1 MEGFRVR
8 SEIAI
13 AGQFLLSMASTVP
26 VTAQLVGHAF
36 VSQYYNVL
44 HQLPHMVYRF
54 YTDASRLTRAEA
66 GPDGAVLC
74 ARSQVEIHNTVMSMG
89 YEECKAEIVT
99 VDSSESIGGS
109 VLVLVTGVMHMH
121 RSNGRRNFVQ
131 TFLLAPQERGYYVLN
146 DIFRYLDDEAQPVVQ
161 VHKMANGSLEMFDR
175 LQISAAE
182 ADAKARGFAPH
193 VIAKEAVAPEVP
205 LQEYEE
211 FSHTNV
217 LKVDQAGGEDRVSHQ
232 QLEVMPS
239 ERHVPNEQLSVSE
252 DSRPFDDGLADKK
265 SYASILRY
273 PRDSS
278 AVGAQPAMS
287 SVLHQQANEQNNY
300 TYQHNSAGLLAN
312 PPASAHVSDDLATES
327 AEVKSV
333 YIKNLPSNVTE
344 SQLEE
349 DLIKAGCSRPISVI
363 LKSYKD
369 GGVYAFVDFDDSS
382 SAINAI
388 EASPIS
394 VGGRRAHI
402 EERKSTYAGGPTRGR
417 GRGRGTL
424 SSAGARGRGPSNA
437 TSSIRSATGYG
448 DGDASSRGRGARSLR
463 AGYGGSNARA

>member
-1 MEGFRVR
+1 
-8 SEIAI
+8 
-13 AGQFLLSMASTVP
+13 MASTVP

-161 VHKMANGSLEMFDR
+161 VHKMANGSLDMFDR
-175 LQISAAE
+175 LQISSAE
-182 ADAKARGFAPH
+182 ADSKARGFTPH
-193 VIAKEAVAPEVP
+193 VIAKEAVPQEAP
-205 LQEYEE
+205 LQEYVELP
-211 FSHTNV
+211 HTNV
-217 LKVDQAGGEDRVSHQ
+217 LKADQAGVDDRVSRQ
-232 QLEVMPS
+232 PLEVLQS
-239 ERHVPNEQLSVSE
+239 ERGLPNEQLSVPE
-252 DSRPFDDGLADKK
+252 DTRPFEDGSADKK
-265 SYASILRY
+265 SYASILRF

-278 AVGAQPAMS
+278 AVSAQPATS
-287 SVLHQQANEQNNY
+287 TVLHQQPSEQNNY
-300 TYQHNSAGLLAN
+300 SYQHSSAGLLAN
-312 PPASAHVSDDLATES
+312 PPPSAFATDDSTNES

-344 SQLEE
+344 LQLEE

-369 GGVYAFVDFDDSS
+369 GGVYAFVDFDDSA

-402 EERKSTYAGGPTRGR
+402 EERKSMYAGGPTRGR
-417 GRGRGTL
+417 GGRGRGTL
-424 SSAGARGRGPSNA
+424 SSSGARGRGPSSNA
-437 TSSIRSATGYG
+437 SSSMRGASGYG
-448 DGDASSRGRGARSLR
+448 EGDASSRGRGARSSR
-463 AGYGGSNARA
+463 AGYGGSSAR